1 MARPLKVVAPPI
13 AYSIPDA
20 AEAIG
25 YGETVIK
32 DAIAAKDLTRY
43 YGTPT
48 KPVVLH
54 DDLVALVKSWPTE
67 RPTP

>member
-1 MARPLKVVAPPI
+1 MARPLKVAPQPI
-13 AYSIPDA
+13 AYSLPDA
-20 AEAIG
+20 ADAIG

-32 DAIAAKDLTRY
+32 DACTNGQLTRY

-54 DDLVALVKSWPTE
+54 EDLVALVKSWPTE
-67 RPTP
+67 RPT